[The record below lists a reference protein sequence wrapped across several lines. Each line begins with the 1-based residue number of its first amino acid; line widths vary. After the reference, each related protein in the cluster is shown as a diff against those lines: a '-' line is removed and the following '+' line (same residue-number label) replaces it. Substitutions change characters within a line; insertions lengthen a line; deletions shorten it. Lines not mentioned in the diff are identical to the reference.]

1 MSDKQKILVIYISV
15 AVICVLILL
24 TTWLI
29 RGSHLRAP
37 EPEQPQYAQQEAVTP
52 LLTLEKDLVLKHQDG
67 REVRISELKGKVWGF
82 AQFYASCPM
91 CAKRNSQGLKALYE
105 KFKGHPDFA
114 IVCITVD
121 PATDTVEQMKSYAE
135 ALGADSKNWWFLT
148 GDDEA
153 LKHYMID
160 EMKYQSIVKR
170 QDPDEIARLGA
181 FEHDMAI
188 AVFDRNLSMIRRH
201 DLYNARKKGEA
212 FYRGEEGKLHF
223 TVSSLL
229 DKKQADVD

>member
-1 MSDKQKILVIYISV
+1 MSDKQKIALIYISV
-15 AVICVLILL
+15 AVLCVLILL

-29 RGSHLRAP
+29 RGSHLQEP
-37 EPEQPQYAQQEAVTP
+37 EPEVPRYVQEGVSTP
-52 LLTLEKDLVLKHQDG
+52 LLTLEKDLVLRHQDG
-67 REVRISELKGKVWGF
+67 RDVKISDLKDKVWGF

-105 KFKGHPDFA
+105 KFKDHPDFV

-121 PATDTVEQMKSYAE
+121 PANDTVEQMKSYAE
-135 ALGADSKNWWFLT
+135 ALGAESKNWWFLT
-148 GDDEA
+148 GDAED
-153 LKHYMID
+153 LKEYMIE

-170 QDPDEIARLGA
+170 EDPDEIARLGA

-188 AVFDRNLSMIRRH
+188 AIFDRNLSLIRRH
-201 DLYNARKKGEA
+201 DLYNARKKGDV

-229 DKKQADVD
+229 NEQ

>member
-1 MSDKQKILVIYISV
+1 MSDKQKIVVIYLSV
-15 AVICVLILL
+15 AVLCVLILL

-29 RGSHLRAP
+29 RGSHLQAP
-37 EPEQPQYAQQEAVTP
+37 EPDAPLYVQEGVSTP
-52 LLTLEKDLVLKHQDG
+52 LLTLEKDLVLRRQDG
-67 REVRISELKGKVWGF
+67 RDVKISDLKGKVWGF

-105 KFKGHPDFA
+105 KFKDHPDFV

-121 PATDTVEQMKSYAE
+121 PATDTVEQMKSYAD
-135 ALGADSKNWWFLT
+135 ALGAENQNWWFLT
-148 GDDEA
+148 GDADA
-153 LKHYMID
+153 LKQYMID
-160 EMKYQSIVKR
+160 EMKYQTIVKR

-201 DLYNARKKGEA
+201 DLYNARNKGDA
-212 FYRGEEGKLHF
+212 FYRGEEAKLHF

-229 DKKQADVD
+229 DKQ